1 VAETEEPGTAPEAAP
16 PPATPVA
23 RAVAAPPVVTP
34 VAARAIVVDTPVA
47 KPVARREVITRR
59 IFLLG
64 GFWSA
69 LGLAFVGILG
79 SPLDFMW
86 PRNLKGFGGPIT
98 VTPDLVP
105 AEGAD
110 PIHIFDGKFWL
121 LNRKAGPSI
130 SGDDSP
136 GGLIALYH
144 KCPHLGCTVPW
155 RPDFTFDNRKGW
167 FRCPCHGSTYTKDG
181 GVKVFGPAPRP
192 LDVFPITVNPD
203 KSLTVLTG
211 RTYEG
216 TGNSH
221 NPARTIPYTPGSK
234 TPPKIV

>member
-1 VAETEEPGTAPEAAP
+1 VAETESTETTPAAETPAAAP
-16 PPATPVA
+16 AAKPA
-23 RAVAAPPVVTP
+23 AAAPVVTP
-34 VAARAIVVDTPVA
+34 VAARAIVVDTPIA
-47 KPVARREVITRR
+47 KPVATREVITRR
-59 IFLLG
+59 VFLLG

-69 LGLAFVGILG
+69 FGLAMVGLLG

-105 AEGAD
+105 AEGSD

-130 SGDDSP
+130 QGDDSP

-167 FRCPCHGSTYTKDG
+167 FRCPCHGSTYTADG
-181 GVKVFGPAPRP
+181 GVKVYGPAPRP
-192 LDVFPITVNPD
+192 MDVFPITVNQD

-211 RTYEG
+211 RAYEG

-221 NPARTIPYTPGSK
+221 NPARTIKYEAGQK
-234 TPPKIV
+234 TPPKIS

>member
-1 VAETEEPGTAPEAAP
+1 MAETEDPGTAPEAAT

-23 RAVAAPPVVTP
+23 RAVAAPPVVMP
-34 VAARAIVVDTPVA
+34 DAARAIAVDTPIA
-47 KPVARREVITRR
+47 RPVARREVITRR
-59 IFLLG
+59 IFFARRVLERARA
-64 GFWSA
+64 GFRRHPR
-69 LGLAFVGILG
+69 LAARLHLAAQ
-79 SPLDFMW
+79 P
-86 PRNLKGFGGPIT
+86 KGFGGPIT

-167 FRCPCHGSTYTKDG
+167 FRCPCHGSTYTADG

-211 RTYEG
+211 RAYEG